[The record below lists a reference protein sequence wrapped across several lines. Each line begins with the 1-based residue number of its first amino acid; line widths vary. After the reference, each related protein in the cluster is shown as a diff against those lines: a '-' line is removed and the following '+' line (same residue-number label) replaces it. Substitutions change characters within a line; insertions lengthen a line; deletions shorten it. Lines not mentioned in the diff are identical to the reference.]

1 MTKDEKMVIL
11 GGVKL
16 HGEVKISGAKN
27 SAVAIL
33 VASILVKGRCLI
45 ENVPKVSDIL
55 DLIDIINGL
64 GGKAEFVGED
74 TVVVDCTDLN
84 KFVASGESVR
94 RMRAS
99 SYLMGALLGRLK
111 KASVDLPGAAIRRA
125 PYRPA
130 H

>member
-64 GGKAEFVGED
+64 GGKAEFVGE
-74 TVVVDCTDLN
+74 
-84 KFVASGESVR
+84 ER
-94 RMRAS
+94 
-99 SYLMGALLGRLK
+99 LLLTAPTLTSLLRQA
-111 KASVDLPGAAIRRA
+111 KACAG
-125 PYRPA
+125 
-130 H
+130 